1 MAKNGLKTFVCSE
14 TQKFGHVT
22 FFWNGNRSGYFNEE
36 LETYVEIPSDTVPF
50 NEAPD
55 MKARE
60 ICEAGKEALRSGKY
74 DQVRINFANPD
85 MVGHTGDLEA
95 TKSCCAL
102 VDSCVKELLEVV
114 DELKGRFIVTSDH
127 GNADDMAQVGSR
139 RAAGRFVDALAG
151 GRRAAGWT
159 RWRAAPRL
167 ACSTGVCAPSTRH
180 QLLHACLPPC
190 LPPPVAR
197 QEDSEANHAGGQ
209 GRVADVAH
217 PGARCAPLVFACPV
231 PAMSL
236 SNEGGRRALCTHHSS
251 LDTLPVF

>member
-102 VDSCVKELLEVV
+102 VDSCVKVGPACRLL
-114 DELKGRFIVTSDH
+114 
-127 GNADDMAQVGSR
+127 
-139 RAAGRFVDALAG
+139 
-151 GRRAAGWT
+151 
-159 RWRAAPRL
+159 
-167 ACSTGVCAPSTRH
+167 ST
-180 QLLHACLPPC
+180 LHPTMP
-190 LPPPVAR
+190 
-197 QEDSEANHAGGQ
+197 
-209 GRVADVAH
+209 
-217 PGARCAPLVFACPV
+217 
-231 PAMSL
+231 
-236 SNEGGRRALCTHHSS
+236 RALCCGCEAAHFSRSPTWWAREEGGFHGCLVMHMPALHRSR
-251 LDTLPVF
+251 LHIPLPPRAPRPPSPLPCRSCWRSWTS